1 MIPFAVPAGLGII
14 QQMKYFCLGLVTYK
28 QGLMEIMIETFGT
41 VISQNRIDWGGEE
54 SSSS

>member
-41 VISQNRIDWGGEE
+41 VISQYLSD
-54 SSSS
+54 